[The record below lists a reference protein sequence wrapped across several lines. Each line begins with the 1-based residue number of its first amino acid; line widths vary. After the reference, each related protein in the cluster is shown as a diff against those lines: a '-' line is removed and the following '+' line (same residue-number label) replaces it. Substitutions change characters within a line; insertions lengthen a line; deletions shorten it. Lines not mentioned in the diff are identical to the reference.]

1 MRVRYLWAAAA
12 AAAMAAGGFALVP
25 ASASATSGVT
35 PAQVYAPYFEAYLPG
50 SVSTVAQQSGA
61 KWVTLAFVQARAK
74 KGPGACT
81 LTWNGLGSQTISRG
95 GYLSGVKSLVKR
107 GGGAIVSFG
116 GYSADEGGTE
126 IADSCP
132 NVKTIAA
139 AYERVV
145 TVYGIHRL
153 DMDIEANS
161 LTNNAGI
168 NRRDEAITLLERWA
182 KAKGIPLWI
191 QFTLGVEP
199 NGFDQPTLAILRNA
213 IKDGTV
219 VNSINLMVFDYYL
232 GTEKKPLPMG
242 ALGIESANAVHK
254 QLLSVYPNLTS
265 RQLWH
270 LLGFT
275 MLPGIDDYP
284 RKTEVTYLPDASQLM
299 KFAQSKGMDFLSIW
313 ALQRDDGRC
322 PGVIDG
328 NYCSGIKQQP
338 WAFSHLL
345 EQFMS

>member
-25 ASASATSGVT
+25 ASASASSGVT

-50 SVSTVAQQSGA
+50 SVTTVAQQSGA
-61 KWVTLAFVQARAK
+61 KWVTLAFVQARAR

-81 LTWNGLGSQTISRG
+81 LTWNGLGRQTISRG

-126 IADSCP
+126 IADSCTS
-132 NVKTIAA
+132 VKTIAA

-161 LTNNAGI
+161 LTNTGGI

-213 IKDGTV
+213 IKNGTV

-242 ALGIESANAVHK
+242 ALGIESANSVHK

-328 NYCSGIKQQP
+328 NYCSGIKQAP
-338 WAFSHLL
+338 WAFTHILAPFTS
-345 EQFMS
+345 